1 MPGKVFQNDTGML
14 MHQPGL
20 SSVGSYQMSAIPFA
34 TSSLTVPVNSAAPL
48 QIQFPYVTKF
58 VTVVNENTGTN
69 IAMRVGFSQL
79 GVSGSGTNFFLLD
92 NGESYTGEW
101 RVEDIF
107 LISNS
112 TSQTSA
118 SVIAGLTPIP
128 RGIPAL
134 GAASGNNWSG
144 SSGVG

>member
-1 MPGKVFQNDTGML
+1 MANETMQWPN
-14 MHQPGL
+14 PGL
-20 SSVGSYQMSAIPFA
+20 GSVGSYQMSGIPFA
-34 TSSLTVPVNSAAPL
+34 SSSITVPVNSSTPL
-48 QIQFPYVTKF
+48 KIQFPYVTKF

-128 RGIPAL
+128 RGIP
-134 GAASGNNWSG
+134 SFVSTGNNWSG
-144 SSGVG
+144 SAGVG

>member
-1 MPGKVFQNDTGML
+1 
-14 MHQPGL
+14 
-20 SSVGSYQMSAIPFA
+20 
-34 TSSLTVPVNSAAPL
+34 
-48 QIQFPYVTKF
+48 
-58 VTVVNENTGTN
+58 VVNENTGTN
-69 IAMRVGFSQL
+69 VNMRVGFSVL
-79 GVSGSGTNFFLLD
+79 GISGSGTNFFLLD

-128 RGIPAL
+128 RGIP
-134 GAASGNNWSG
+134 SFVSTGNNWSG
-144 SSGVG
+144 SAGVG

>member
-1 MPGKVFQNDTGML
+1 MSQYSNLDWQT
-14 MHQPGL
+14 PGL
-20 SSVGSYQMSAIPFA
+20 GDVPSYQVAAIPFA
-34 TSSLTVPVNSAAPL
+34 SSSITVPVNSAAPL

-58 VTVVNENTGTN
+58 VTVSNENTGTN
-69 IAMRVGFSQL
+69 VQMRVGFSIL
-79 GVSGSGTNFFLLD
+79 GVSGSGTNWFLLD

-101 RVEDIF
+101 RIEDLY

-118 SVIAGLTPIP
+118 SIIAGLTSIP

-134 GAASGNNWSG
+134 GASSGNNWSG

>member
-1 MPGKVFQNDTGML
+1 MPSKVFQNDTGML

-20 SSVGSYQMSAIPFA
+20 SSVGSYQMSGIPFA

-48 QIQFPYVTKF
+48 RIQFPYVTKF

-69 IAMRVGFSQL
+69 VNMRVGFSVL
-79 GVSGSGTNFFLLD
+79 GISGSGTNFFLLD

-128 RGIPAL
+128 RGIP
-134 GAASGNNWSG
+134 SFVSTGNNWSG
-144 SSGVG
+144 SAGVG

>member
-1 MPGKVFQNDTGML
+1 MSGKVFQNDVGITMVAA
-14 MHQPGL
+14 GL
-20 SSVGSYQMSAIPFA
+20 SSVGSYQMSGIPFA
-34 TSSLTVPVNSAAPL
+34 SSSITVPVNSSTPL
-48 QIQFPYVTKF
+48 KIQFPYVTKF

-69 IAMRVGFSQL
+69 VAMRVGFSQL
-79 GVSGSGTNFFLLD
+79 GISGSGTNYFLLD

-101 RVEDIF
+101 RLEDIF

-128 RGIPAL
+128 RGVPSFVAT
-134 GAASGNNWSG
+134 GNNWSG

>member
-1 MPGKVFQNDTGML
+1 MANETMQWPN
-14 MHQPGL
+14 PGL
-20 SSVGSYQMSAIPFA
+20 GSVGSYQMSGIPFA
-34 TSSLTVPVNSAAPL
+34 SSSITVPVNSSTPL
-48 QIQFPYVTKF
+48 KIQFPYVTKF

-128 RGIPAL
+128 RGIP
-134 GAASGNNWSG
+134 SFVSTGNNWSG

>member
-1 MPGKVFQNDTGML
+1 MSQYKNLDWQY
-14 MHQPGL
+14 PGL
-20 SSVGSYQMSAIPFA
+20 ADVGSYQMSGIPFA
-34 TSSLTVPVNSAAPL
+34 SSSITVPVNSGAPL
-48 QIQFPYVTKF
+48 KIQFPYVTKF

-69 IAMRVGFSQL
+69 VQMRVGFSVN

-101 RVEDIF
+101 RIEDIF

-118 SVIAGLTPIP
+118 SVIAGLTYIP
-128 RGIPAL
+128 RGIPTD
-134 GAASGNNWSG
+134 GASSGNNWSG

>member
-34 TSSLTVPVNSAAPL
+34 SSSLTVPINSAAPL

-58 VTVVNENTGTN
+58 VTVVNEGTSLAP
-69 IAMRVGFSQL
+69 AMRVGFSVV
-79 GVSGSGTNFFLLD
+79 GTSGSGTNYFVLD
-92 NGESYTGEW
+92 PGESYTGEW
-101 RVEDIF
+101 RIEDIF
-107 LISNS
+107 LISN
-112 TSQTSA
+112 TTAQTSA

-128 RGIPAL
+128 RGIP
-134 GAASGNNWSG
+134 SFVSTGNNWSG
-144 SSGVG
+144 SAGVG

>member
-1 MPGKVFQNDTGML
+1 MANDINGM
-14 MHQPGL
+14 QWPNPGL
-20 SSVGSYQMSAIPFA
+20 GSVGSYQMSGIPFA
-34 TSSLTVPVNSAAPL
+34 SSSITVPVNSSTPL
-48 QIQFPYVTKF
+48 KIQFPYVTKF

-69 IAMRVGFSQL
+69 VAMRVGFSSL
-79 GVSGSGTNFFLLD
+79 GVSGSGTNYFLLD

-101 RVEDIF
+101 RLEDIF

-128 RGIPAL
+128 RGVPSFVAT
-134 GAASGNNWSG
+134 GNNWSG